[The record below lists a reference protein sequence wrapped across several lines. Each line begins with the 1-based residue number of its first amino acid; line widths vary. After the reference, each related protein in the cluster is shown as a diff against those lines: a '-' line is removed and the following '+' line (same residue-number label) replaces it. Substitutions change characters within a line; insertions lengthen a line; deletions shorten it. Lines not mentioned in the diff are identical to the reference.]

1 MRKRHKPVEGKT
13 QRLYPVPEHDLY
25 RYNLVS
31 IVLIV
36 AVIGFVAGIVV
47 GIGLAVSSVP

>member
-1 MRKRHKPVEGKT
+1 MRKYHKPAEGKT
-13 QRLYPVPEHDLY
+13 QRLYPVPPQDMY
-25 RYNLVS
+25 RYNLIS

-47 GIGLAVSSVP
+47 GIGLAVPSVP